1 MKRTI
6 FTFLLLTGIFLTGC
20 IETHLLVTVKKDG
33 SGTVRETVKMKKD
46 LGPMM
51 QAMAM
56 SMKEGLEASGMEVE
70 EGESSQDAPPDA
82 PPPDAPPPD
91 APSPVAPPMDD
102 GAAMPSVLDMFN
114 EDDIRQG
121 GSRMGSGVR
130 YVSHEMIDN
139 DVHAGY
145 VAVYAFDDINTVYV
159 DQNPT
164 AAMPEMPGSEG
175 ETGEDKELVAFRFVP
190 GNLAQLTIR
199 PPRDAEKDEPAAEQA
214 ETEQAETEQAPEAE
228 GAEGL
233 EQMRE
238 VFRDMR
244 MTVQIV
250 VDGDIQKTNAS
261 FVEGSTITMVDVN
274 FNVLLDDPELLKQME
289 KMGDVDPAV
298 AMEMMKKIPGL
309 RVETA
314 EEVSVTFK

>member
-6 FTFLLLTGIFLTGC
+6 FSFLLLTGIFLTGC
-20 IETHLLVTVKKDG
+20 IETHLLVTVKNDG
-33 SGTVRETVKMKKD
+33 SGTVRETIKMKKD
-46 LGPMM
+46 LGAMM

-70 EGESSQDAPPDA
+70 ESETSQDETSQDTPSPEAPPLDDNA
-82 PPPDAPPPD
+82 AV
-91 APSPVAPPMDD
+91 PSI
-102 GAAMPSVLDMFN
+102 LDMFN
-114 EDDIRQG
+114 EEDIKQG

-139 DVHAGY
+139 DMQAGY
-145 VAVYAFDDINTVYV
+145 VAVYAFDNINTVYV

-164 AAMPEMPGSEG
+164 AAIPDMPGGEG
-175 ETGEDKELVAFRFVP
+175 EAEDDKELVAFRFVP
-190 GNLAQLTIR
+190 GNPAQLTIR
-199 PPRDAEKDEPAAEQA
+199 PPRDDDEDEDADEQA
-214 ETEQAETEQAPEAE
+214 DTEEAPETEGE
-228 GAEGL
+228 GGEGM
-233 EQMRE
+233 EQMKE

-244 MTVQIV
+244 MTVQIAI
-250 VDGDIQKTNAS
+250 DGDIQKTNAS
-261 FVEGSTITMVDVN
+261 FVDGSTITMVDVN
-274 FNVLLDDPELLKQME
+274 FNVLLDDPELLKQLE

>member
-70 EGESSQDAPPDA
+70 ESETSQDA
-82 PPPDAPPPD
+82 PPDAPPPD

-114 EDDIRQG
+114 EEDIRQG

-139 DVHAGY
+139 DEHAGY

-164 AAMPEMPGSEG
+164 AAMPEMPGADGAEG
-175 ETGEDKELVAFRFVP
+175 EAEDDKELVAFRFVP
-190 GNLAQLTIR
+190 GNPAQLTIR
-199 PPRDAEKDEPAAEQA
+199 PPRDADKDESEAGQA
-214 ETEQAETEQAPEAE
+214 ETEQTADGQAPEAE
-228 GAEGL
+228 GAEGM

-261 FVEGSTITMVDVN
+261 FVDGSTITMVDVN

-289 KMGDVDPAV
+289 KMGDADPAV